1 MKILAIGAFER
12 DNFGD
17 LLFLEVFRKL
27 IGNKATVIP
36 GSIKFSDMRTITG
49 EIIYPYHFL
58 LNNFKFDCVYVVGG
72 EIGGVNSK
80 GGLMMD
86 LPKDTLNDLQCVDD
100 NKLSDYIVKGVTGIE
115 GYNTKHAY
123 IPDIAQYPK
132 NEKTKLILNSVGLSG
147 INNIEEDF
155 LHSTITLLKRAT
167 ISVREAK
174 SLDTLK
180 KYGIQAEISPDIVH
194 TLPNFH
200 PKFISNKD
208 YFVFQINSELIEK
221 NNYSTKF
228 ISNIIS
234 EIAKKIKLDVKLFL
248 AGTATF
254 HDDVETYKDIETEFK
269 KINKS
274 QNITIAEERNPL
286 KLVDYISGSKLWI
299 GTSLHGRIVANS
311 YNIPRISI
319 ENEKVNNYTS
329 KWDNQFPSNIKL
341 EDVIDKINQVMS
353 PRDIKNNENTKK
365 ATENFNKLFNFL
377 SNNNLEENI
386 QEIAL
391 NETLYQLVV
400 FKDEFLVDKLI
411 DIKQDVIKEYI
422 KNKKLNEQIEQIRAE
437 NIEYNRENQEFK
449 KSKFY
454 KLYKR
459 YWQFRKNIN
468 KH

>member
-1 MKILAIGAFER
+1 M
-12 DNFGD
+12 
-17 LLFLEVFRKL
+17 
-27 IGNKATVIP
+27 
-36 GSIKFSDMRTITG
+36 
-49 EIIYPYHFL
+49 
-58 LNNFKFDCVYVVGG
+58 
-72 EIGGVNSK
+72 
-80 GGLMMD
+80 
-86 LPKDTLNDLQCVDD
+86 
-100 NKLSDYIVKGVTGIE
+100 
-115 GYNTKHAY
+115 
-123 IPDIAQYPK
+123 
-132 NEKTKLILNSVGLSG
+132 
-147 INNIEEDF
+147 
-155 LHSTITLLKRAT
+155 
-167 ISVREAK
+167 
-174 SLDTLK
+174 
-180 KYGIQAEISPDIVH
+180 
-194 TLPNFH
+194 
-200 PKFISNKD
+200 
-208 YFVFQINSELIEK
+208 
-221 NNYSTKF
+221 
-228 ISNIIS
+228 
-234 EIAKKIKLDVKLFL
+234 
-248 AGTATF
+248 
-254 HDDVETYKDIETEFK
+254 
-269 KINKS
+269 
-274 QNITIAEERNPL
+274 
-286 KLVDYISGSKLWI
+286 
-299 GTSLHGRIVANS
+299 HGRIVANS